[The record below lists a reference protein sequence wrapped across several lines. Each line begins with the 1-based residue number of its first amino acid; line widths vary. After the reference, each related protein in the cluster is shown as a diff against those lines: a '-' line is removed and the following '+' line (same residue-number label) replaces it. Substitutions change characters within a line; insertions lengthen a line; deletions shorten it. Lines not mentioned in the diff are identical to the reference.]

1 MQGVLADSQPGLVLW
16 TDGSRDENGLVGY
29 AVVWRKGGRKSH
41 MGFFQ
46 EPEAH
51 DAECAA
57 IARAL
62 AVAVSSVE
70 SAYAQAAI
78 TRMTY
83 DEPGPGQTY
92 ALSFRRG
99 RR

>member
-57 IARAL
+57 ICARPSGGSKLGRVRIRTSRDHADDLRRARA
-62 AVAVSSVE
+62 
-70 SAYAQAAI
+70 
-78 TRMTY
+78 
-83 DEPGPGQTY
+83 GPD
-92 ALSFRRG
+92 LCP
-99 RR
+99 